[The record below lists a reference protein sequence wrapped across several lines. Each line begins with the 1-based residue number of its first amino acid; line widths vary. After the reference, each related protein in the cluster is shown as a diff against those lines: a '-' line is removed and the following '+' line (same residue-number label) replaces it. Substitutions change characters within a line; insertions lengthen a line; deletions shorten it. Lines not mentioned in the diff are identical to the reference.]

1 MATAT
6 IDIPD
11 ATYRRA
17 RRAAK
22 AQGMS
27 FEAFAL
33 AAIRRA
39 APTPAAA
46 GRAAAIPKGMTAE
59 EFFAGFPIC
68 GAAAA
73 HDDEWLA
80 DCKRAS
86 ENWADEV
93 RDPWA

>member
-11 ATYRRA
+11 AAYRRA

-22 AQGMS
+22 AQGVS

-33 AAIRRA
+33 AAICRA
-39 APTPAAA
+39 APPPVAR
-46 GRAAAIPKGMTAE
+46 RAAAIPKGMTAE
-59 EFFAGFPIC
+59 EFFARLPIG
-68 GAAAA
+68 GAESAR
-73 HDDEWLA
+73 DDDWLA

-86 ENWADEV
+86 GSWADEV

>member
-22 AQGMS
+22 AQGVS

-33 AAIRRA
+33 DAIRRA
-39 APTPAAA
+39 APAQAGEGERATLAAMA
-46 GRAAAIPKGMTAE
+46 EARRLAADPDARRYDNIE
-59 EFFAGFPIC
+59 ELFAD
-68 GAAAA
+68 A
-73 HDDEWLA
+73 L
-80 DCKRAS
+80 K
-86 ENWADEV
+86 
-93 RDPWA
+93 